1 MKIVNYEQDSAL
13 INPGVKSY
21 RLFLTA
27 NPRTMKDDK
36 EKTWL
41 MDFTKLH
48 YFLVVAS
55 EGNITRAA
63 EKLNMAQPPL
73 SRQIKSLE
81 HELGVKLI
89 EKVGRRI
96 QITRVGQVLSE
107 RGQQIMELVGKTE
120 NELRDL
126 EKGVQ
131 GTLSIG
137 SVAAWGTF
145 FLPER
150 LNAFHQKYPEIQFR
164 LWEGNAHKIIEL
176 LHNGVIEIGI
186 VPEILISEE
195 YNSIKLAGFP
205 VIAIMDSKW
214 DEAIE
219 SDSISLLK
227 LAKKPLI
234 LHHSSKQ
241 KIEKYFQQ
249 RQMQPHIVSVQDD
262 VRSMVA
268 LAETGMGVALVSS
281 ITVDLVSNANLRKKL
296 IVDPPLEINSVVI
309 WHKKRYISNAAR
321 RFLDTFSPDHVEG

>member
-1 MKIVNYEQDSAL
+1 
-13 INPGVKSY
+13 
-21 RLFLTA
+21 
-27 NPRTMKDDK
+27 
-36 EKTWL
+36 

-63 EKLNMAQPPL
+63 EKLNIAQPPL

-81 HELGVKLI
+81 NELGVKLI
-89 EKVGRRI
+89 EKVGRKI
-96 QITRVGQVLSE
+96 QVTRVGQVLSE

-126 EKGVQ
+126 EKGIQ

-150 LNAFHQKYPEIQFR
+150 LNSFHQKYPDIQFR
-164 LWEGNAHKIIEL
+164 LWEGNANKIIEL

-186 VPEILISEE
+186 VPEILISGE

-214 DEAIE
+214 DDAIE
-219 SDSISLLK
+219 ADSISLLK

-241 KIEKYFQQ
+241 KVEKYFQH
-249 RQMQPHIVSVQDD
+249 RQIQPHIVSVQDD

-268 LAETGMGVALVSS
+268 LAETGLGVALVSS
-281 ITVDLVSNANLRKKL
+281 ITVDLVSNPNLRKKVV
-296 IVDPPLEINSVVI
+296 IDPPLKINAVVI
-309 WHKKRYISNAAR
+309 WHKQRYISNAAR
-321 RFLDTFSPDHVEG
+321 RFLDTFSFENVDG